1 MKRSFA
7 AILALV
13 IIFSLAACDE
23 KVKGS
28 NEDDDKAETIV
39 LGKYTAVFK
48 GYTLTKDDEGND
60 AMVLIYD
67 YTNGGISD
75 GGFEQGRLKSVSG
88 WFSDGDV
95 EDADWL
101 IDPDGLGYEKLICI
115 DGSYKDPDDF
125 FSGYDYKIYLRPW
138 GLDWADIEEEQSDG
152 LPDYYYDWYLPAIEA
167 GSSMPDV
174 IGGDYGGLAPGEVPD
189 GQMEGQGGECCCMES
204 SPGSKSSK

>member
-1 MKRSFA
+1 MEWDLQKCSFKEEETQMKRSFA

-67 YTNGGISD
+67 YTNGG
-75 GGFEQGRLKSVSG
+75 
-88 WFSDGDV
+88 
-95 EDADWL
+95 
-101 IDPDGLGYEKLICI
+101 
-115 DGSYKDPDDF
+115 KD
-125 FSGYDYKIYLRPW
+125 
-138 GLDWADIEEEQSDG
+138 E
-152 LPDYYYDWYLPAIEA
+152 
-167 GSSMPDV
+167 
-174 IGGDYGGLAPGEVPD
+174 
-189 GQMEGQGGECCCMES
+189 
-204 SPGSKSSK
+204 